1 MLRARS
7 FGKAKL
13 IMTLAIACIALTKS
27 QMALLAHQP
36 PGKAGALYEII
47 QRLSPESDWEL
58 EEIMGALAK
67 AAEIDIG
74 CKVFV
79 IDVPFANAITLPTGE
94 ILITEP
100 LLSLLQTAD
109 EVAFVLAHELAHAI
123 RGDAKRIPYA
133 SITLS
138 EKPPLEPDVDRTFI
152 TEGLRAVATLI
163 RAVYSQELE
172 LSADEL
178 AIKLMAKAGFDA
190 KASLSVLERL
200 SRSEAT
206 AACAWLSTHPGA
218 AQRLQRLTALR
229 IPEPQHRAAIQP
241 PRDMTEVVVDL
252 DIQIPW
258 CNAALTETIRGTF
271 NECLSEQLKGT
282 EVGLKLAKPWQR
294 RRAKV
299 LLVRLS
305 LVEQQKH
312 QMSGMKGWLIWT
324 QRVVAS
330 VYTQPEM
337 RVVKC
342 DELELIAVMREDERS
357 SDVMRWRLKGIA
369 CWLAKVTYKALSEA
383 LLRGDK
389 KLTSANFNGD

>member
-1 MLRARS
+1 MLSVHA
-7 FGKAKL
+7 FEKAKL
-13 IMTLAIACIALTKS
+13 IMTLAIVCIALTKS
-27 QMALLAHQP
+27 QTALPAHQP

-58 EEIMGALAK
+58 EEIMNALVRAS
-67 AAEIDIG
+67 ETDVG

-100 LLSLLQTAD
+100 LLSLLHTTD

-123 RGDAKRIPYA
+123 RGDAKRIPYGNI
-133 SITLS
+133 SLS
-138 EKPPLEPDVDRTFI
+138 EKLPLEPDVDRTFI

-200 SRSEAT
+200 SRSEAA

-229 IPEPQHRAAIQP
+229 IPEPQHRAVIQP
-241 PRDMTEVVVDL
+241 PRDVIEVIVDL

-258 CNAALTETIRGTF
+258 CSAALSETIRGTF
-271 NECLSEQLKGT
+271 NECLSGQFKGAAA
-282 EVGLKLAKPWQR
+282 GLKLAKPWQR

-299 LLVRLS
+299 LLVGLS

-312 QMSGMKGWLIWT
+312 QMSGMKGWIIWT
-324 QRVVAS
+324 QKVAAL
-330 VYTQPEM
+330 VCTQPEK
-337 RVVKC
+337 RVVKR
-342 DELELIAVMREDERS
+342 DELDLIAVMREDEKP
-357 SDVMRWRLKGIA
+357 SDVMKWRLKGIA
-369 CWLAKVTYKALSEA
+369 CWLAKVTYKALSET
-383 LLRGDK
+383 LLRGDE
-389 KLTSANFNGD
+389 N